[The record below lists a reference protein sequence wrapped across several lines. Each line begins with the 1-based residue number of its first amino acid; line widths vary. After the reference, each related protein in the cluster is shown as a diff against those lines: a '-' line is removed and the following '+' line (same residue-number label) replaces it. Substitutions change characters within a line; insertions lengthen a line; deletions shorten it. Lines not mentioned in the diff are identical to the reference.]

1 MRELTP
7 DEQAALEAMS
17 ETEEVKSK
25 YSWDDTFQRKLLGML
40 LTDNYMLIQSLDK
53 IKPEYFSND
62 AHVLICK
69 HLFKYFQDR
78 KSIPEKWILTAE
90 LENALKDRDAS
101 VKLHYLAEFNSVYE
115 YYVPG
120 LDTREYLIDKVT
132 YFAKVQA
139 IKKAF
144 TESLDKISQAPEE
157 EKTWS
162 YVYERMR
169 QAMLVDRGYE
179 PGLEYFVNLDE
190 LFRRMQS
197 KFEGQNRFTSGFQP
211 IDDALTGGG
220 LFNGQIASWIGLPG
234 TGKSLALVKTAVSNV
249 MLGHK
254 TLYLTMEMDEVGI
267 GQRFTSQLA
276 KLDVNNLIGMKDE
289 VYKTIENFKSQYE
302 DPNLLHVKQFP
313 GGVMD
318 VNGIRSFVAQLELR
332 KWKPNLI
339 IVDYVGEMKDDPNI
353 PKYESAYRILRDL
366 RSFGVERGHCTITCV
381 QPNSSA
387 SKLEIGEY
395 IDESNIGTSFDQ
407 FKPLDAFWSINQQVI
422 EKDAE
427 VGRAFVIKHR
437 DGRSR
442 FAFKIGFD
450 YKLGTLDLFPIS
462 NEKYREQMNLVQV
475 KKAGEVGLDNVGG
488 DSKKK
493 QRSKKGFV
501 GDPVDDTFEAE

>member
-1 MRELTP
+1 
-7 DEQAALEAMS
+7 
-17 ETEEVKSK
+17 
-25 YSWDDTFQRKLLGML
+25 
-40 LTDNYMLIQSLDK
+40 
-53 IKPEYFSND
+53 
-62 AHVLICK
+62 
-69 HLFKYFQDR
+69 
-78 KSIPEKWILTAE
+78 
-90 LENALKDRDAS
+90 
-101 VKLHYLAEFNSVYE
+101 
-115 YYVPG
+115 
-120 LDTREYLIDKVT
+120 
-132 YFAKVQA
+132 
-139 IKKAF
+139 
-144 TESLDKISQAPEE
+144 
-157 EKTWS
+157 
-162 YVYERMR
+162 
-169 QAMLVDRGYE
+169 
-179 PGLEYFVNLDE
+179 
-190 LFRRMQS
+190 
-197 KFEGQNRFTSGFQP
+197 
-211 IDDALTGGG
+211 
-220 LFNGQIASWIGLPG
+220 
-234 TGKSLALVKTAVSNV
+234 
-249 MLGHK
+249 
-254 TLYLTMEMDEVGI
+254 MDEVGI